1 MRYII
6 PLIIFFFL
14 STNSNG
20 QGCCSGGAG
29 SPIAGGAAT
38 GVLRK
43 NQMQISGNYQYIRSE
58 KFYTEN
64 RDTNALFNNLN
75 SSYLFYRMDY
85 GFSKKITI
93 SIATGYFI
101 NKSLI
106 ELDYKDTLK
115 SKGMGDLIL
124 FPRYDIYN
132 KSKGNIRTEITLGL
146 GLKIPLGSHSDSTLI
161 GSYPQIGDIYAISPP
176 TVQPTNGS
184 KDLMFYSF
192 FLRNY
197 SINNIRVF
205 SNALYIKRGYNSLGE
220 KFGDYASFGLFLSK
234 TFIRKWGV
242 TTQLKGEWIGKIK
255 AKDGIDLIAEYN
267 IDTESTGSR
276 KILFIPQVSYIKKS
290 FVFFATCEVP
300 LHQYVNGT
308 QVGSQTQITTGFNY
322 RFMVKSPEIK
332 TNDYEIK
339 VN

>member
-1 MRYII
+1 MRYITTLLLLLFI
-6 PLIIFFFL
+6 
-14 STNSNG
+14 STNSTG

-38 GVLRK
+38 GVLQK
-43 NQMQISGNYQYIRSE
+43 NQMQISGNYQYIRSG

-64 RDTNALFNNLN
+64 RDTNALFDNLN

-85 GFSKKITI
+85 GISKKLTV
-93 SIATGYFI
+93 SLATGYFI

-106 ELDYKDTLK
+106 ELDNKDTIS
-115 SKGMGDLIL
+115 SKGISDLIL

-132 KSKGNIRTEITLGL
+132 ETKNNIRTEITLGL
-146 GLKIPLGSHSDSTLI
+146 GLKIPLGLHSDSTLI

-184 KDLMFYSF
+184 NDLMFYSF
-192 FLRNY
+192 FFRDF
-197 SINNIRVF
+197 SINKIRLF

-220 KFGDYASFGLFLSK
+220 KFGDYASLGLFVGK

-242 TTQLKGEWIGKIK
+242 TTQIKGEWIGKIK
-255 AKDGIDLIAEYN
+255 AKEGIDLIADYN
-267 IDTESTGSR
+267 IDIASTGSK
-276 KILFIPQVSYIKKS
+276 KIFFIPQISYINKS
-290 FVFFATCEVP
+290 LVFFATCEMP
-300 LHQYVNGT
+300 IYQFVNGT
-308 QVGSQTQITTGFNY
+308 QIGSQLQITTGFNY
-322 RFMVKSPEIK
+322 RFRVKSPEIK
-332 TNDYEIK
+332 TKDYQIE

>member
-1 MRYII
+1 MRFIA
-6 PLIIFFFL
+6 IFFLLFL
-14 STNSNG
+14 STNFIA

-38 GVLRK
+38 GVLQK

-64 RDTNALFNNLN
+64 RDTNALFDNLN
-75 SSYLFYRMDY
+75 SNYIFYRIDY
-85 GFSKKITI
+85 GISKKLTV
-93 SIATGYFI
+93 SLATGYFT

-106 ELDYKDTLK
+106 ELDNKDTIS
-115 SKGMGDLIL
+115 SKGISDLIL

-132 KSKGNIRTEITLGL
+132 ETKNNIRTEITLGL
-146 GLKIPLGSHSDSTLI
+146 GLKIPLGSHNDSTLI

-184 KDLMFYSF
+184 NDLMFYSF
-192 FLRNY
+192 FFRDY
-197 SINNIRVF
+197 SINKIRLF

-220 KFGDYASFGLFLSK
+220 KFGDYASLGLFIGK

-242 TTQLKGEWIGKIK
+242 TTQIKGEWIGKIK
-255 AKDGIDLIAEYN
+255 AKEGIDLIADYN
-267 IDTESTGSR
+267 IDIASTGSK
-276 KILFIPQVSYIKKS
+276 KIFFIPQISYINKS
-290 FVFFATCEVP
+290 LVFFATCEMP
-300 LHQYVNGT
+300 IYQFVNGT
-308 QVGSQTQITTGFNY
+308 QIGSQLQITTGFNY

-332 TNDYEIK
+332 TEDYQIE

>member
-1 MRYII
+1 MRCIA
-6 PLIIFFFL
+6 IFFLLFL
-14 STNSNG
+14 STNFIA

-38 GVLRK
+38 GVLQK

-64 RDTNALFNNLN
+64 RDTNALFDNLN
-75 SSYLFYRMDY
+75 SSYIFYRMDY
-85 GFSKKITI
+85 GISKKLTV
-93 SIATGYFI
+93 SLATGYFT

-106 ELDYKDTLK
+106 ELDNKDTIS
-115 SKGMGDLIL
+115 SKGISDLIL

-132 KSKGNIRTEITLGL
+132 ETKNNIRTEITLGL
-146 GLKIPLGSHSDSTLI
+146 GLKIPLGSHNDSTLI

-184 KDLMFYSF
+184 NDLMFYSF
-192 FLRNY
+192 FFRDY
-197 SINNIRVF
+197 SINKFRLF

-220 KFGDYASFGLFLSK
+220 KFGDYASLGLFIGK

-242 TTQLKGEWIGKIK
+242 TTQIKGEWIGKIK
-255 AKDGIDLIAEYN
+255 AKEGIDLIADYN
-267 IDTESTGSR
+267 IDIGSTGSK
-276 KILFIPQVSYIKKS
+276 KIFFIPQISYINKS
-290 FVFFATCEVP
+290 LVFFATCEMP
-300 LHQYVNGT
+300 IYQFVNGT
-308 QVGSQTQITTGFNY
+308 QIGSQLQITTGFNY

-332 TNDYEIK
+332 TEDYQIE

>member
-1 MRYII
+1 MRF
-6 PLIIFFFL
+6 LAIFFLLFF
-14 STNSNG
+14 STNYTA

-38 GVLRK
+38 GVLQK

-64 RDTNALFNNLN
+64 RDTNALFDNLN
-75 SSYLFYRMDY
+75 SGYLFYRMDY
-85 GFSKKITI
+85 GISKKLTM
-93 SIATGYFI
+93 SLATGYFT
-101 NKSLI
+101 NKTLI
-106 ELDYKDTLK
+106 ELDNKDTIS
-115 SKGMGDLIL
+115 SKGIGDLIL

-132 KSKGNIRTEITLGL
+132 KTKNNIRTEITLGL
-146 GLKIPLGSHSDSTLI
+146 GLKIPLGSHNDSTLI

-184 KDLMFYSF
+184 NDLMFYSF
-192 FLRNY
+192 FFRDF
-197 SINNIRVF
+197 SINKIRLF

-220 KFGDYASFGLFLSK
+220 KFGDYASLGLFLGK

-242 TTQLKGEWIGKIK
+242 TTQIKGEWIGKIR
-255 AKDGIDLIAEYN
+255 AKDGIDLVADYN
-267 IDTESTGSR
+267 IDIASTGSK
-276 KILFIPQVSYIKKS
+276 KIFFIPQISYINKS

-300 LHQYVNGT
+300 IYQFVNGT
-308 QVGSQTQITTGFNY
+308 QIGSQLQITTGFNY
-322 RFMVKSPEIK
+322 RFMVKSSEIK
-332 TNDYEIK
+332 TDDYQIE

>member
-1 MRYII
+1 MRC
-6 PLIIFFFL
+6 LAIFSLLFF
-14 STNSNG
+14 STNFIA

-38 GVLRK
+38 GVLQK

-58 KFYTEN
+58 KFYTAN
-64 RDTNALFNNLN
+64 RDTTALFDNLN
-75 SSYLFYRMDY
+75 SNYLFYRMDY
-85 GFSKKITI
+85 GISKKLTI
-93 SIATGYFI
+93 SLATGYFT

-106 ELDYKDTLK
+106 ELDQKDTIR
-115 SKGMGDLIL
+115 SKGIGDLII

-132 KSKGNIRTEITLGL
+132 ETKNNIRTEITLGIGLKVPL
-146 GLKIPLGSHSDSTLI
+146 GLHNDSTLI

-184 KDLMFYSF
+184 NDLMFYSF
-192 FLRNY
+192 FFRDY
-197 SINNIRVF
+197 SINKIRLF

-220 KFGDYASFGLFLSK
+220 KFGDYASLGLFIGK

-255 AKDGIDLIAEYN
+255 AKEGIDLIADYN
-267 IDTESTGSR
+267 IDIASTGSK
-276 KILFIPQVSYIKKS
+276 KIFFIPQISYINKS
-290 FVFFATCEVP
+290 LVFFATCEMP
-300 LHQYVNGT
+300 IYQFVNGT
-308 QVGSQTQITTGFNY
+308 QIGSQLQITTGFNY

-332 TNDYEIK
+332 TDDYKIE

>member
-1 MRYII
+1 MRF
-6 PLIIFFFL
+6 LAIFFLLFF
-14 STNSNG
+14 STNFTA

-38 GVLRK
+38 GVLQK

-64 RDTNALFNNLN
+64 RDTNALFDNLN
-75 SSYLFYRMDY
+75 SGYLFYRMDY
-85 GFSKKITI
+85 GISKKLTM
-93 SIATGYFI
+93 SLATGYFT
-101 NKSLI
+101 NKTLI
-106 ELDYKDTLK
+106 ELDNKDTIS
-115 SKGMGDLIL
+115 SKGIGDLIL

-132 KSKGNIRTEITLGL
+132 KTKNNIRTEITLGL
-146 GLKIPLGSHSDSTLI
+146 GLKIPLGSHNDSTLI

-184 KDLMFYSF
+184 NDLMFYSF
-192 FLRNY
+192 FFRDF
-197 SINNIRVF
+197 SINKIRLF

-220 KFGDYASFGLFLSK
+220 KFGDYASLGLFLGK

-242 TTQLKGEWIGKIK
+242 TTQIKGEWIGKIR
-255 AKDGIDLIAEYN
+255 AKDGIDLVADYN
-267 IDTESTGSR
+267 IDIASTGSK
-276 KILFIPQVSYIKKS
+276 KIFFIPQISYINKS

-300 LHQYVNGT
+300 IYQFVNGT
-308 QVGSQTQITTGFNY
+308 QIGSQLQITTGFNY
-322 RFMVKSPEIK
+322 RFMVKSSEIK
-332 TNDYEIK
+332 TDDYQIE

>member
-1 MRYII
+1 MRCIA
-6 PLIIFFFL
+6 IFFLLFL
-14 STNSNG
+14 STNFIA

-38 GVLRK
+38 GVLQK

-64 RDTNALFNNLN
+64 RDTNALFDNLN
-75 SSYLFYRMDY
+75 SNYIFYRIDY
-85 GFSKKITI
+85 GISKKLTV
-93 SIATGYFI
+93 SLATGYFT

-106 ELDYKDTLK
+106 ELDNKDTIH
-115 SKGMGDLIL
+115 SKGIGDLIL

-132 KSKGNIRTEITLGL
+132 ETKNNIRTEITLGL

-184 KDLMFYSF
+184 TDLMFYSF
-192 FLRNY
+192 LYRDY
-197 SINNIRVF
+197 SINEIRLF

-220 KFGDYASFGLFLSK
+220 KFGDYASLGLFVGK
-234 TFIRKWGV
+234 TFIGKWGV
-242 TTQLKGEWIGKIK
+242 TSQIKGEWIGKIK
-255 AKDGIDLIAEYN
+255 AKEGIDLIADYN
-267 IDTESTGSR
+267 IDIASTGSK
-276 KILFIPQVSYIKKS
+276 KIFFIPQISYINKS
-290 FVFFATCEVP
+290 LVFFATCEMP
-300 LHQYVNGT
+300 IYQFVNGT
-308 QVGSQTQITTGFNY
+308 QIGSQLQITTGFNY

-332 TNDYEIK
+332 TEDYQIE

>member
-1 MRYII
+1 MRC
-6 PLIIFFFL
+6 LAIFSLLFF
-14 STNSNG
+14 STNFIA

-38 GVLRK
+38 GVLQK

-58 KFYTEN
+58 KFYTAN
-64 RDTNALFNNLN
+64 RDTTALFDNLN
-75 SSYLFYRMDY
+75 SNYLFYRMDY
-85 GFSKKITI
+85 GISKKLTI
-93 SIATGYFI
+93 SLATGYFT

-106 ELDYKDTLK
+106 ELDQKDTIR
-115 SKGMGDLIL
+115 SKGIGDLIL

-132 KSKGNIRTEITLGL
+132 ETKNNIRTEITLGL
-146 GLKIPLGSHSDSTLI
+146 GLKLPLGSHSDSTLI

-184 KDLMFYSF
+184 NDLMFYSF
-192 FLRNY
+192 FFRDY
-197 SINNIRVF
+197 SINKIRLF

-220 KFGDYASFGLFLSK
+220 KFGDYASLGLFIGK

-255 AKDGIDLIAEYN
+255 AKEGIDLIADYN
-267 IDTESTGSR
+267 IDIASTGSK
-276 KILFIPQVSYIKKS
+276 KIFFIPQISYINKS
-290 FVFFATCEVP
+290 LVFFATCEMP
-300 LHQYVNGT
+300 IYQFVNGT
-308 QVGSQTQITTGFNY
+308 QIGSQLQITTGFNY

-332 TNDYEIK
+332 TDDYKIE